1 MAGPTWLSALPTA
14 LVAVFWVVGPGLL
27 VLRACG
33 VRGITAWGL
42 SPLVSTAVVS
52 SSAVLAPLVGVR
64 WGPWVP
70 LGAAVVLALLG
81 GLFRAFVARRPA
93 GSALHRGWRTA
104 LRSWTPGRRI
114 RASLA
119 RLRAP
124 KGRFAK
130 RPEPMTTAMPQV
142 WRTSAQRAG
151 TDGRRAGVAAAAGVV
166 VAAGLAWW
174 TVVLGFGPVDALSS
188 TYDGVFH
195 YNAVAHIL
203 QSGDASSLTLG
214 SLTNPSS
221 AVALYPA
228 GWHDLVSL
236 VAMLSGSG
244 VPVATNL
251 TAWVVAGV
259 VFPLSVAA
267 LSRQVM
273 GPSPGAALVAPV
285 LATGFTALPW
295 ALMSFGV
302 LWPNLLGVA
311 LLPGYLTLLLAVVGV
326 AERSVIGAAGAATTL
341 VLTLP
346 ALGLAHPNALFSLAV
361 LGLFPVLWGI
371 GVLARRRLLTRR
383 FWQPVVAVVGV
394 AGIVAAV
401 LWFMTASPLTAGVR
415 SFDWPAFTDVPT
427 AIGQVLF
434 NSSNG
439 RPDLVVLSVLVVIGA
454 VAALRHVATSW
465 LVPAHVASGALYVL
479 AAADDGTT
487 SAALTGAWYN
497 DSYRLAA
504 MVPVTGAVLA
514 VVGLCA
520 VASVVRHVL
529 LRIPPTAAL
538 ARRRVV
544 APALAAVLLAVV
556 VATTGGMSVATHADV
571 LAGPY
576 QRPSDAILE
585 PGQREFLDEVGRIVG
600 PDDVVAADPF
610 TGNSLLFPL
619 TGRRVLFPHLIGN
632 WTPEQIL
639 LATRFR
645 DVGTDPTICTA
656 AADLG
661 VDWLLTG
668 PITFWPNHGGARWY
682 PGLHD
687 IAPVPGFEL
696 VATGGGQELWR
707 LTACAPGAPV
717 TPGAQAFA
725 PPGPDG
731 APSSPYGG

>member
-151 TDGRRAGVAAAAGVV
+151 TDGRRAGMAAAAGVV

-707 LTACAPGAPV
+707 LTACAPGAPA